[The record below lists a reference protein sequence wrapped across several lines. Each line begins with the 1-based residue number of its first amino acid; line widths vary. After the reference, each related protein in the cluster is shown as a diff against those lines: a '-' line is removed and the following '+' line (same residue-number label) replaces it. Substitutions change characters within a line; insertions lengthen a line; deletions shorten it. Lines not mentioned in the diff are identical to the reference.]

1 MMRGFLISLIV
12 AGLAAPA
19 VASDRTGYQSIAS
32 GDLRA
37 AEATLNAE
45 RRIFPDRP
53 ELMLNLAA
61 VYGRTGRVDA
71 ARQMYAEVMTRP
83 AVSMLTP
90 SGAAVS
96 SHDLAQ
102 RGMARISPAVL
113 ATR

>member
-1 MMRGFLISLIV
+1 
-12 AGLAAPA
+12 
-19 VASDRTGYQSIAS
+19 
-32 GDLRA
+32 
-37 AEATLNAE
+37 
-45 RRIFPDRP
+45 
-53 ELMLNLAA
+53 